1 MRRKQGVAGV
11 RPVKVSRK
19 RALPCSS
26 WAPRNSWRPRNGCC
40 TRLLRVFGCPRGSR
54 SRRIASQNVPR
65 RTTRYAARWIMK
77 VSRASSQ
84 LVRALIFMMVLV
96 ILLPSASY
104 CYRVMIIEVFTRAL
118 EVCDVEMVYGSAGK
132 TRYESPGSKRAW
144 ELNSALDN
152 VAGQFGFCLVANKPS
167 QKDPMLQ
174 VRVAGAMPGLSEK
187 NYAFASD
194 CFPRSSAGGASFA
207 EGPLREYLREYLREG
222 LGKRW
227 HYLEGAYAKGV
238 YAGVFKWSLGCPV
251 RLAACSNRHWRRRRQ
266 PLVAVDPG
274 AGVLEG
280 VAFGYRQPS

>member
-1 MRRKQGVAGV
+1 
-11 RPVKVSRK
+11 
-19 RALPCSS
+19 
-26 WAPRNSWRPRNGCC
+26 
-40 TRLLRVFGCPRGSR
+40 
-54 SRRIASQNVPR
+54 
-65 RTTRYAARWIMK
+65 MK

-84 LVRALIFMMVLV
+84 LVRALIFMMVSV

-152 VAGQFGFCLVANKPS
+152 VAGQFGFCLVANKPG

-174 VRVAGAMPGLSEK
+174 VRVAGAAPGLSEK

-194 CFPRSSAGGASFA
+194 CFPRSSTGGASLA

-227 HYLEGAYAKGV
+227 HYVGKRV
-238 YAGVFKWSLGCPV
+238 QMVFGLP
-251 RLAACSNRHWRRRRQ
+251 RQILDWRRRRQ